1 MTRVSPPQ
9 DMPHTEIID
18 LEAEEDRWEENR
30 KTIKDTYRQVWHQF
44 YDWEPEFAAATIAS
58 LNARAPSLDIPLAR
72 WEPSCFLGDDDD
84 SDDDKLDFV
93 LLDFENGG
101 TKSTVGCKEVDI
113 QSTVKPHP
121 KYESVAPSSCNMYVR
136 HDYRVVRFV
145 KYGGEP
151 GFDELAY
158 FKSFPEDSHFE
169 WQDPMSFY
177 DPDGMLLS

>member
-1 MTRVSPPQ
+1 
-9 DMPHTEIID
+9 MPHTEIID

-72 WEPSCFLGDDDD
+72 WEPSYFLGDDDD

-101 TKSTVGCKEVDI
+101 TESIIGCKEVDI

-121 KYESVAPSSCNMYVR
+121 KYESVAPSSCNMYVLMTIVLFASSNTEANLVSMNWSISNHFQR
-136 HDYRVVRFV
+136 IQTLNGRTQCRFMTLMV
-145 KYGGEP
+145 CC
-151 GFDELAY
+151 
-158 FKSFPEDSHFE
+158 
-169 WQDPMSFY
+169 
-177 DPDGMLLS
+177 